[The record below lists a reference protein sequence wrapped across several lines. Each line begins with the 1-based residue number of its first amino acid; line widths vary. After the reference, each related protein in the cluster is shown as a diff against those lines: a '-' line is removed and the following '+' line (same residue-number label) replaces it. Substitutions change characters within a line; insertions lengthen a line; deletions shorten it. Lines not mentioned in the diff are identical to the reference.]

1 MQAAGLKIHCV
12 EMRKITAAANAYVQE
27 HREELIEEAAAK
39 IATRP
44 GLRKLAEQD
53 AKAIRKTSLQQGPKD
68 QHRRSPDEE
77 SWATVL
83 RRLHFRRAIDT
94 NK

>member
-39 IATRP
+39 IATWP
-44 GLRKLAEQD
+44 GLRKLAEQE
-53 AKAIRKTSLQQGPKD
+53 AKAIRKTSLQQAAPSFLIAIGAWPD
-68 QHRRSPDEE
+68 RRRQDVA
-77 SWATVL
+77 ATD
-83 RRLHFRRAIDT
+83 AGS
-94 NK
+94 